1 MSMPT
6 HFLMNK
12 LQTHNR
18 LFLRQNCAFIR
29 SFYGREG
36 LPIFLKKQKT
46 SLSNTLSLLTHLKLV
61 SSLHFHIL
69 TGYQTRPKYQFA
81 AF

>member
-1 MSMPT
+1 
-6 HFLMNK
+6 MNK

-46 SLSNTLSLLTHLKLV
+46 FLSKTLKEQGFALLYSFKL
-61 SSLHFHIL
+61 LGK
-69 TGYQTRPKYQFA
+69 TGELFRQLECLVGLPQN
-81 AF
+81 